1 MIHDPDILNLLESL
15 QITAWRGT
23 VFRHMFADFPPTR
36 TNDNGARWNPPGVS
50 AIYTST
56 ERDTVLAEAEHRISL
71 EPFRPRAKRTIY
83 SLAVELGVVI
93 DLRDPQRLAAVGIS
107 EATLVQLD
115 FTPCQS
121 IRDDGHDSA
130 RRRTRAARV
139 RRAARECGGRASSAD
154 RAVAGGGSE
163 APLRAARGRFSC
175 ARARR
180 RSSRRDGRLARD
192 HRP

>member
-1 MIHDPDILNLLESL
+1 MVHDPDILNLLESL

-93 DLRDPQRLAAVGIS
+93 DLRDPQLLVAVGIS

-115 FTPCQS
+115 FRPCQA
-121 IRDDGHDSA
+121 IGAAVRFLGADGLLVPSA
-130 RRRTRAARV
+130 R
-139 RRAARECGGRASSAD
+139 
-154 RAVAGGGSE
+154 AVGTNLVIFPHEDIELEVIGSE
-163 APLRAARGRFSC
+163 VIQEGLQ
-175 ARARR
+175 
-180 RSSRRDGRLARD
+180 RL
-192 HRP
+192 